1 MSKVLVLKSSILGSY
16 SQSNALIDVFLA
28 GRQSKGA
35 EDSVTVRDL
44 ATLNLPVL
52 DGELAGALRGGDN
65 LSDRAKQVVAL
76 SDELVA
82 ELKAADLVVI
92 AAPMYNFNI
101 PTQLKNWIDL
111 VARAGV
117 TFKYTE
123 TGPVGLIEGVRAVVI
138 TPRGGLHV
146 GQASDLVT
154 PYMKL
159 FLGFI
164 GITAVDFV
172 YAEGMGMGPDAQAKG
187 LAEARSQLD
196 ALQA

>member
-1 MSKVLVLKSSILGSY
+1 MSKILVLKSSILGGY
-16 SQSNALIDVFLA
+16 SQSSALIDHLLA
-28 GRQSKGA
+28 ERQAKG
-35 EDSVTVRDL
+35 EVDSVTVREL
-44 ATLNLPVL
+44 AELELPVL

-65 LSDRAKQVVAL
+65 LSERARQVVAL

-82 ELKAADLVVI
+82 ELKGSDMVVI

-123 TGPVGLIEGVRAVVI
+123 TGPVGLVDGVRAVVVS
-138 TPRGGLHV
+138 PRGGMHL
-146 GQASDLVT
+146 GQPSDLVT
-154 PYMKL
+154 PYMKV

-164 GITAVDFV
+164 GITEVEFV
-172 YAEGMGMGPDAQAKG
+172 YAEGMGMGPDAVAKG
-187 LAEARSQLD
+187 LAAARARVAELV
-196 ALQA
+196 A

>member
-1 MSKVLVLKSSILGSY
+1 MSKILVLKSSILGGY
-16 SQSNALIDVFLA
+16 SQSSALIDHLLA
-28 GRQSKGA
+28 ERQAKG
-35 EDSVTVRDL
+35 EVDTVTVREL
-44 ATLNLPVL
+44 AELELPVL

-65 LSDRAKQVVAL
+65 LSERARQVVAL

-82 ELKAADLVVI
+82 ELKGSDMVVI

-123 TGPVGLIEGVRAVVI
+123 QGAVGLVDGVHAVVVS
-138 TPRGGLHV
+138 PRGGMHL
-146 GQASDLVT
+146 GQPSDLVT
-154 PYMKL
+154 PYMKV

-164 GITAVDFV
+164 GITEVEFV
-172 YAEGMGMGPDAQAKG
+172 YAEGMGMGPDAVAKG
-187 LAEARSQLD
+187 LEAARARVAELVA
-196 ALQA
+196 

>member
-1 MSKVLVLKSSILGSY
+1 MSKILVLKSSILGGY
-16 SQSNALIDVFLA
+16 SQSSALIDHFLA
-28 GRQSKGA
+28 ERQARGEA
-35 EDSVTVRDL
+35 DSVTVREL
-44 ATLNLPVL
+44 AELDLPVL

-65 LSDRAKQVVAL
+65 LSERARQAVAL

-82 ELKAADLVVI
+82 ELKASDMVVI

-123 TGPVGLIEGVRAVVI
+123 TGPVGLVDGVRAVVVS
-138 TPRGGLHV
+138 PRGGMHL
-146 GQASDLVT
+146 GQPSDLVT
-154 PYMKL
+154 PYMKV

-164 GITAVDFV
+164 GIKNVDFI
-172 YAEGMGMGPDAQAKG
+172 YAEGMGMGPDAVAKG
-187 LAEARSQLD
+187 LEAARARVAELVA
-196 ALQA
+196 

>member
-1 MSKVLVLKSSILGSY
+1 MSKILVLKSSILGGY
-16 SQSNALIDVFLA
+16 SQSSALIDLLLA
-28 GRQSKGA
+28 ERQAKG
-35 EDSVTVRDL
+35 EVDTVTVREL
-44 ATLNLPVL
+44 AELELPVL

-65 LSDRAKQVVAL
+65 LSERARQVVAL

-82 ELKAADLVVI
+82 ELKGSDMVVI

-123 TGPVGLIEGVRAVVI
+123 QGAVGLVDGVHAVVVS
-138 TPRGGLHV
+138 PRGGMHL
-146 GQASDLVT
+146 GQPSDLVT
-154 PYMKL
+154 PYMKV

-164 GITAVDFV
+164 GITEVEFV
-172 YAEGMGMGPDAQAKG
+172 YAEGMGMGPDAVAKG
-187 LAEARSQLD
+187 LEAARARVAELVA
-196 ALQA
+196 

>member
-35 EDSVTVRDL
+35 ADSVTVRDL

>member
-1 MSKVLVLKSSILGSY
+1 MSKILVLKSSILGGY
-16 SQSNALIDVFLA
+16 SQSSALIDHLLA
-28 GRQSKGA
+28 ERQAKG
-35 EDSVTVRDL
+35 EVDTVTVREL
-44 ATLNLPVL
+44 AELELPVL

-65 LSDRAKQVVAL
+65 LSERARQVVAL

-82 ELKAADLVVI
+82 ELKGSDMVVI

-123 TGPVGLIEGVRAVVI
+123 QGAVGLVDGVHAVVVS
-138 TPRGGLHV
+138 PRGGMHL
-146 GQASDLVT
+146 GQPSDLVT
-154 PYMKL
+154 PYMKV

-164 GITAVDFV
+164 GIKEVEFV
-172 YAEGMGMGPDAQAKG
+172 YAEGMGMGPDAVAKG
-187 LAEARSQLD
+187 LEAARARVAELVA
-196 ALQA
+196 